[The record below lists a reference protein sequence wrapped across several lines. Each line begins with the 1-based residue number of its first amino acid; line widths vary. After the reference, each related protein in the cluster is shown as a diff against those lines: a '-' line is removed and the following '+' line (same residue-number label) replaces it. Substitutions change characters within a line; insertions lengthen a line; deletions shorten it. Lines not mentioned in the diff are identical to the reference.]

1 MRRLIFGMIIGS
13 LGVIAAVAAAIYY
26 YERPSLL
33 RIAVPRGSADQA
45 IMAAAEHDFA
55 EDRDGIRLK
64 LVAVNSL
71 AELSRALQE
80 GHADLA
86 VVRSDL
92 AMPPNGQTVL
102 IMRRDAAV
110 LFAPAE
116 SSLRAI
122 DDLRGHKVG
131 ILQAVPAG
139 KADNQLLLDTA
150 LAQYDVPSALVG
162 RVSLT
167 LAELS
172 RAVEYKEI
180 DAVLAVGVPGSEGLT
195 EAVNTVA
202 VAGHGQPVFLP
213 IAEAKAIAQRSPAFE
228 GVEVM
233 RGAFGGAEP
242 KPPVDFDT
250 LGVSTRLVA
259 RDSLGDEVVGALI
272 RLLLAARPA
281 IAARIPIAN
290 RIEAPA
296 DDKGA
301 ALPVHPGALAFLDDD
316 EESFF
321 DKYSDAFY
329 IGAMCLSVLGTGLA
343 AAAARLTRHRITDA
357 DKILRRLVE
366 ITMAA
371 RSARYVGLL
380 DGYEE
385 EADELLAL
393 ALAPDAV
400 HDLSVNRMRLDPCF
414 EPGAPCHRR
423 AAAKYCG
430 PTNARPIFAAHR
442 PRIGKPNARS
452 SPVLSGA
459 I

>member
-1 MRRLIFGMIIGS
+1 MRRLISGTIIGS
-13 LGVIAAVAAAIYY
+13 LVAIAAVAAAIYT
-26 YERPSLL
+26 YERPNVL
-33 RIAVPRGSADQA
+33 RIAVPRDSDDQA
-45 IMAAAEHDFA
+45 IMAAAARDFV

-64 LVAVNSL
+64 LVAVESL
-71 AELSRALQE
+71 AESSRALQE

-122 DDLRGHKVG
+122 DDLRGHKIG
-131 ILQAVPAG
+131 ILQAVPPG
-139 KADNQLLLDTA
+139 KVDNQLLLDTA
-150 LAQYDVPSALVG
+150 LAQYDVPSASVG

-172 RAVEYKEI
+172 RAVENKEI

-228 GVEVM
+228 GVAVM
-233 RGAFGGAEP
+233 RGAFGGAQP
-242 KPPVDFDT
+242 KPAEDFDT

-259 RDSLGDEVVGALI
+259 RNSLGNEVVGALT

-281 IAARIPIAN
+281 VAARIPIAN

-296 DDKGA
+296 ADKGA
-301 ALPVHPGALAFLDDD
+301 ALPVHPGALAFLDDE

-343 AAAARLTRHRITDA
+343 AVAARLTRHQTADA
-357 DKILRRLVE
+357 DKILRRLIE

-371 RSARYVGLL
+371 RSARHASLL

-400 HDLSVNRMRLDPCF
+400 HALSVNRM
-414 EPGAPCHRR
+414 GALTLALNQVRHAIAERR
-423 AAAKYCG
+423 QSFAIPMRAK
-430 PTNARPIFAAHR
+430 FS
-442 PRIGKPNARS
+442 PRIVRE
-452 SPVLSGA
+452 
-459 I
+459 

>member
-1 MRRLIFGMIIGS
+1 MRRLIFGTIIGS
-13 LGVIAAVAAAIYY
+13 LVAIAAAGAAIYY
-26 YERPSLL
+26 YERPCVL
-33 RIAVPRGSADQA
+33 RIAVPRDSDDQA
-45 IMAAAEHDFA
+45 IMAAAAREFA
-55 EDRDGIRLK
+55 EDLDGIRLK
-64 LVAVNSL
+64 LVAVESL
-71 AELSRALQE
+71 AASSRALQE
-80 GHADLA
+80 GRADLA

-131 ILQAVPAG
+131 ILQAVPPG
-139 KADNQLLLDTA
+139 KMDNQLLLDTA
-150 LAQYDVPSALVG
+150 LAQYDVPLASVE
-162 RVSLT
+162 RVSLS
-167 LAELS
+167 LAELT
-172 RAVEYKEI
+172 RAVENKEI
-180 DAVLAVGVPGSEGLT
+180 DAVLAVGVPGSRGLT

-228 GVEVM
+228 GVEVV
-233 RGAFGGAEP
+233 RGAFGGAQP
-242 KPPVDFDT
+242 KPPEEFDT

-259 RDSLGDEVVGALI
+259 RNSLGNEVVGALT

-296 DDKGA
+296 ADKGA
-301 ALPVHPGALAFLDDD
+301 ALPVHPGALAFLDDE

-343 AAAARLTRHRITDA
+343 AAATRLTRHRLTDA
-357 DKILRRLVE
+357 DRILGRLLE
-366 ITMAA
+366 ITKAV
-371 RSARYVGLL
+371 RSASHAGLL

-400 HDLSVNRMRLDPCF
+400 DAFSVNRM
-414 EPGAPCHRR
+414 GALSVALNQVRHAITERR
-423 AAAKYCG
+423 ESFVVPMRAQ
-430 PTNARPIFAAHR
+430 FS
-442 PRIGKPNARS
+442 PRIVRE
-452 SPVLSGA
+452 
-459 I
+459 

>member
-1 MRRLIFGMIIGS
+1 MRRLIFATIIAS
-13 LGVIAAVAAAIYY
+13 LAAITAAAAAIYY
-26 YERPSLL
+26 YERPSVL
-33 RIAVPRGSADQA
+33 RIAVPRDSDDQA
-45 IMAAAEHDFA
+45 IMAAAARAFA

-64 LVAVNSL
+64 LVAVASL
-71 AELSRALQE
+71 AESARALQE
-80 GHADLA
+80 GRADLA
-86 VVRSDL
+86 IVRSDL

-102 IMRRDAAV
+102 IMRRDAA
-110 LFAPAE
+110 LLLAPAE

-122 DDLRGHKVG
+122 DDLRGHRIGV
-131 ILQAVPAG
+131 LQDVPAG
-139 KADNQLLLDTA
+139 KADNQLVLDTA
-150 LAQYDVPSALVG
+150 LAQYEVPAASVG
-162 RVSLT
+162 RIFLT

-172 RAVEYKEI
+172 RAVENKEI
-180 DAVLAVGVPGSEGLT
+180 DAVLAVGAPGSEGLT
-195 EAVNTVA
+195 DAVNTVA

-233 RGAFGGAEP
+233 RGAFGGAQP

-259 RDSLGDEVVGALI
+259 RNSLGNEVVGALT
-272 RLLLAARPA
+272 RLLLAARPV

-296 DDKGA
+296 ADKGA
-301 ALPVHPGALAFLDDD
+301 ALPVHPGALAFLDDE

-329 IGAMCLSVLGTGLA
+329 IGAMLLSVLGTGLA
-343 AAAARLTRHRITDA
+343 AAATRLTRHRLTDA
-357 DKILRRLVE
+357 DKILCKLIE
-366 ITMAA
+366 ITKAVRTA
-371 RSARYVGLL
+371 RHAGLL

-400 HDLSVNRMRLDPCF
+400 HALSVNRM
-414 EPGAPCHRR
+414 GALTLALNQLRHAIAERR
-423 AAAKYCG
+423 QSLAVQMRAQ
-430 PTNARPIFAAHR
+430 FS
-442 PRIGKPNARS
+442 PRIVRE
-452 SPVLSGA
+452 
-459 I
+459 

>member
-1 MRRLIFGMIIGS
+1 MRRLIFGTVIGS
-13 LGVIAAVAAAIYY
+13 LVAVAAVAAAIFY
-26 YERPSLL
+26 YERPNVL
-33 RIAVPRGSADQA
+33 RIAVPRDSDDQA
-45 IMAAAEHDFA
+45 IMAAAAHDFA
-55 EDRDGIRLK
+55 EARDGIRLK
-64 LVAVNSL
+64 LVAVESL
-71 AELSRALQE
+71 AESSRALQE

-102 IMRRDAAV
+102 IMRRDAAL

-116 SSLRAI
+116 SSPRAI

-131 ILQAVPAG
+131 VLQAVPPG
-139 KADNQLLLDTA
+139 KVDNQVLLDTA
-150 LAQYDVPSALVG
+150 LAQYDVSSASVG

-172 RAVEYKEI
+172 RAVQNKEI

-233 RGAFGGAEP
+233 RGAFGGAQP
-242 KPPVDFDT
+242 KPPEDFVT

-259 RDSLGDEVVGALI
+259 RNSLGNEVVGALT
-272 RLLLAARPA
+272 RLLRAARPA
-281 IAARIPIAN
+281 IAAGIPIAN

-296 DDKGA
+296 ADKGA
-301 ALPVHPGALAFLDDD
+301 ALPVHPGALAFLNDE

-343 AAAARLTRHRITDA
+343 AAAARLTRHKTTDA
-357 DKILRRLVE
+357 DRILRRLLE
-366 ITMAA
+366 LTMAA
-371 RSARYVGLL
+371 RSARHAGLL

-400 HDLSVNRMRLDPCF
+400 HASSVNRM
-414 EPGAPCHRR
+414 GALTLALNQLRHAIAERR
-423 AAAKYCG
+423 QGFAV
-430 PTNARPIFAAHR
+430 PIRAQFA
-442 PRIGKPNARS
+442 PRIVRE
-452 SPVLSGA
+452 
-459 I
+459 

>member
-1 MRRLIFGMIIGS
+1 MIFGS
-13 LGVIAAVAAAIYY
+13 LLAIAAVAAAIYY
-26 YERPSLL
+26 YERPSVL
-33 RIAVPRGSADQA
+33 RVAVPRDSDDQA
-45 IMAAAEHDFA
+45 ILAAAARDFA
-55 EDRDGIRLK
+55 EDQDGIRLK
-64 LVAVNSL
+64 LVAVESL
-71 AELSRALQE
+71 AESSRALKE
-80 GHADLA
+80 GRADLA
-86 VVRSDL
+86 VVRSDI

-110 LFAPAE
+110 LVAPAE

-131 ILQAVPAG
+131 VLQAVPPG
-139 KADNQLLLDTA
+139 KVDNQLLLDTA
-150 LAQYDVPSALVG
+150 LSQYDVPPASVG

-172 RAVEYKEI
+172 RAIEHNEI

-202 VAGHGQPVFLP
+202 AAGHGQPVFLP

-228 GVEVM
+228 GVEVV
-233 RGAFGGAEP
+233 RGAFGGAQP
-242 KPPVDFDT
+242 KPPENFDT

-259 RDSLGDEVVGALI
+259 RNSLGNEVAGALT

-281 IAARIPIAN
+281 IAARIPVAN

-296 DDKGA
+296 TDKGA
-301 ALPVHPGALAFLDDD
+301 ALPVHPGALAFLDDE

-329 IGAMCLSVLGTGLA
+329 IGAMCLSVLGTALA
-343 AAAARLTRHRITDA
+343 AVASRFTRQQSTDA
-357 DKILRRLVE
+357 DKILRRLLE
-366 ITMAA
+366 ITKAA
-371 RSARYVGLL
+371 RSARHAGLL

-400 HDLSVNRMRLDPCF
+400 HALSVNRM
-414 EPGAPCHRR
+414 GALSLALNQVRHAIAEQRQSFAGPMR
-423 AAAKYCG
+423 AQ
-430 PTNARPIFAAHR
+430 FL
-442 PRIGKPNARS
+442 PRIVRE
-452 SPVLSGA
+452 
-459 I
+459 

>member
-1 MRRLIFGMIIGS
+1 MRRLIFATIIGS
-13 LGVIAAVAAAIYY
+13 LVAIAAVAAAIYY
-26 YERPSLL
+26 YERPSVL
-33 RIAVPRGSADQA
+33 RIAVPRDSDDQA
-45 IMAAAEHDFA
+45 IMAAAARDFA
-55 EDRDGIRLK
+55 EARDGIRLK
-64 LVAVNSL
+64 LVAVESL
-71 AELSRALQE
+71 AESSRALRE

-122 DDLRGHKVG
+122 EDLRGHKVG
-131 ILQAVPAG
+131 VLQAMPKV
-139 KADNQLLLDTA
+139 DNQFLLDTA
-150 LAQYDVPSALVG
+150 LAQYDVPSVSVG

-172 RAVEYKEI
+172 RAVEDKEI
-180 DAVLAVGVPGSEGLT
+180 DAVLAVGVPGSDGLT
-195 EAVNTVA
+195 EAVDTVA

-228 GVEVM
+228 GVEVV
-233 RGAFGGAEP
+233 RGAFGGAQP

-259 RDSLGDEVVGALI
+259 RNSLGNEAVAALT

-296 DDKGA
+296 TDKGA
-301 ALPVHPGALAFLDDD
+301 ALPVHPGALAFLDDE

-321 DKYSDAFY
+321 DKYSDGFY

-343 AAAARLTRHRITDA
+343 AAATRLTRHRITDA
-357 DKILRRLVE
+357 DKILRRLIE

-371 RSARYVGLL
+371 RSARHADLL

-400 HDLSVNRMRLDPCF
+400 HALSVNRM
-414 EPGAPCHRR
+414 GALTLALTQVRHAIAERR
-423 AAAKYCG
+423 QSFAV
-430 PTNARPIFAAHR
+430 PIRAQFS
-442 PRIGKPNARS
+442 PRIVRE
-452 SPVLSGA
+452 
-459 I
+459 

>member
-26 YERPSLL
+26 YERPSVL

-71 AELSRALQE
+71 AESSRALQE

-371 RSARYVGLL
+371 RSARYAGLL

-400 HDLSVNRMRLDPCF
+400 HDLSVNRM
-414 EPGAPCHRR
+414 GALTLALNQVRHAIAERR
-423 AAAKYCG
+423 QSIAVPPMRAQ
-430 PTNARPIFAAHR
+430 FS
-442 PRIGKPNARS
+442 PRIVRE
-452 SPVLSGA
+452 
-459 I
+459 

>member
-1 MRRLIFGMIIGS
+1 MRRLISGTIIGS
-13 LGVIAAVAAAIYY
+13 LVAIAAVAAVIYY
-26 YERPSLL
+26 YERPSVL
-33 RIAVPRGSADQA
+33 RIAVPRDSDDQA
-45 IMAAAEHDFA
+45 IMAAAARAFA
-55 EDRDGIRLK
+55 EDRDAIRLK
-64 LVAVNSL
+64 LVAVESL
-71 AELSRALQE
+71 AESSHALRE

-86 VVRSDL
+86 VVRSDV
-92 AMPPNGQTVL
+92 AMPPNGQTLL

-110 LFAPAE
+110 LLAPAE
-116 SSLRAI
+116 SGLRAI

-131 ILQAVPAG
+131 VLQAVPPG
-139 KADNQLLLDTA
+139 KVDNQLLLETA
-150 LAQYDVPSALVG
+150 LAQYDVPSTSVG

-172 RAVEYKEI
+172 RAVESKEI
-180 DAVLAVGVPGSEGLT
+180 DAVLAVGVPGSDGLT
-195 EAVNTVA
+195 EAVNAVA

-233 RGAFGGAEP
+233 RGAFGGAQP
-242 KPPVDFDT
+242 KPPADLDT

-259 RDSLGDEVVGALI
+259 RNSLGNDVAGALT

-290 RIEAPA
+290 RIETPA
-296 DDKGA
+296 ADKGA
-301 ALPVHPGALAFLDDD
+301 ALPVHPGALAFLDDE

-357 DKILRRLVE
+357 DKILRRLLE
-366 ITMAA
+366 ITNAV
-371 RSARYVGLL
+371 RSARHAGLL

-400 HDLSVNRMRLDPCF
+400 HALSVNRM
-414 EPGAPCHRR
+414 GALTLALNQVRHAIAERR
-423 AAAKYCG
+423 QSLAV
-430 PTNARPIFAAHR
+430 PMRVQFS
-442 PRIGKPNARS
+442 PRVVRE
-452 SPVLSGA
+452 
-459 I
+459 

>member
-1 MRRLIFGMIIGS
+1 MRRLVYGTIIGT
-13 LGVIAAVAAAIYY
+13 LVAIAAVAAAIYF
-26 YERPSLL
+26 YERPSVL
-33 RIAVPRGSADQA
+33 RIAVPRDSDDQA
-45 IMAAAEHDFA
+45 IMAAAARDFT
-55 EDRDGIRLK
+55 ENRDGIRLK
-64 LVAVNSL
+64 LVAVESL
-71 AELSRALQE
+71 AESSRALLE
-80 GHADLA
+80 GRADLA

-102 IMRRDAAV
+102 IMRRDAAL

-122 DDLRGHKVG
+122 NDLRGHKVG
-131 ILQAVPAG
+131 ILQIAPPG
-139 KADNQLLLDTA
+139 KVDNQLLLDTA
-150 LAQYDVPSALVG
+150 LAQYDVPPASVG
-162 RVSLT
+162 RASLT
-167 LAELS
+167 LAEVS
-172 RAVEYKEI
+172 RAVENKEI
-180 DAVLAVGVPGSEGLT
+180 DAVLAVGVPGSGGLT

-228 GVEVM
+228 GVEVL
-233 RGAFGGAEP
+233 RGAFGGAQP
-242 KPPVDFDT
+242 KPSGDLDT

-259 RDSLGDEVVGALI
+259 RKSLGNEAAGALT

-296 DDKGA
+296 TDKGA
-301 ALPVHPGALAFLDDD
+301 ALPVHPGALAFLDNE

-343 AAAARLTRHRITDA
+343 AAATRLTRHRITDA
-357 DKILRRLVE
+357 DKILRRLLE
-366 ITMAA
+366 ITKDA
-371 RSARYVGLL
+371 RSARHAGLL
-380 DGYEE
+380 DGYEV

-400 HDLSVNRMRLDPCF
+400 HASSVNRMAALTLALNQVRHAIA
-414 EPGAPCHRR
+414 ERR
-423 AAAKYCG
+423 QSFAV
-430 PTNARPIFAAHR
+430 PIRAQFS
-442 PRIGKPNARS
+442 PRIVRE
-452 SPVLSGA
+452 
-459 I
+459 